1 MSKSNTGIKK
11 SLILTNPF
19 YFCIKSQLFM
29 KKPLLIFSLF
39 ATGILFSCSTN
50 KTDQPTEELM
60 DTAMAEPQDS
70 ASVAARELLDFK
82 FFYTIANLPSPM
94 EIINAIY
101 QHEVPFNKDLLNPAA
116 AEGKYNTAYKK
127 AVNYGVYGIDMAYA
141 AFYGQNQD
149 LLEYYASTRKLSEKL
164 GIQETFDNFT
174 TSFRENADD
183 RDSLIKMIDRAYAET
198 DAFLKT
204 NKRLEVAAHVLAGT
218 IIEVQYLSIELMKG
232 RERVKENEEIF
243 EKIYNQKL
251 YVDNLVNL
259 FAELKKIP
267 SSAALHVQLEELK
280 ATYDSIKTP
289 QDLDKA
295 NLEKLSAAVKKVRDG
310 MIG

>member
-1 MSKSNTGIKK
+1 MKKVLILSAMTLTGVLYSCGNKSN
-11 SLILTNPF
+11 
-19 YFCIKSQLFM
+19 
-29 KKPLLIFSLF
+29 
-39 ATGILFSCSTN
+39 
-50 KTDQPTEELM
+50 QPAEEAL
-60 DTAMAEPQDS
+60 DTSMVELQDS
-70 ASVAARELLDFK
+70 ASVAERELLDFK

-101 QHEVPFNKDLLNPAA
+101 QHEVPFNKDLLNPAD
-116 AEGKYNTAYKK
+116 AEGRYNTAYKK
-127 AVNYGVYGIDMAYA
+127 AINYGVYGIDMAYA

-164 GIQETFDNFT
+164 GVQETFDNFT
-174 TSFRENADD
+174 TSFRENSDD

-232 RERVKENEEIF
+232 RERVKENADIF

-259 FAELKKIP
+259 FTELKKIP
-267 SSAALHVQLEELK
+267 SSAQLYLELEDLK
-280 ATYDSIKTP
+280 KTYDSVKSP
-289 QDLDKA
+289 EDLTKE
-295 NLEKLSAAVKKVRDG
+295 NLEMLSAAVKKVREG
-310 MIG
+310 MIS

>member
-1 MSKSNTGIKK
+1 
-11 SLILTNPF
+11 
-19 YFCIKSQLFM
+19 M
-29 KKPLLIFSLF
+29 KKILF
-39 ATGILFSCSTN
+39 VFCLAGTSILFSCGTN
-50 KTDQPTEELM
+50 KTEQPVEEIM
-60 DTAMAEPQDS
+60 DTSSPEPQDS

-101 QHEVPFNKDLLNPAA
+101 QHEVPFNKDLLNPAD

-164 GIQETFDNFT
+164 GVQETFDNFT

-232 RERVKENEEIF
+232 RERVKENQEIF

-259 FAELKKIP
+259 FTELKKIP
-267 SSAALHVQLEELK
+267 SSAQLYVQLEELK
-280 ATYDSIKTP
+280 KTYDSIKTP
-289 QDLDKA
+289 EDLDQA
-295 NLEKLSAAVKKVRDG
+295 NLEKLSVAVKKVRNG

>member
-1 MSKSNTGIKK
+1 
-11 SLILTNPF
+11 
-19 YFCIKSQLFM
+19 M
-29 KKPLLIFSLF
+29 KKLLLVFSLVS
-39 ATGILFSCSTN
+39 TGILFSCSSN
-50 KTDQPTEELM
+50 KTEQVAEESIDASM
-60 DTAMAEPQDS
+60 EEPQDS
-70 ASVAARELLDFK
+70 ASIAAKELLDFK

-101 QHEVPFNKDLLNPAA
+101 QHEVPFNKDLLNPPAS
-116 AEGKYNTAYKK
+116 EGKYNTAYKK
-127 AVNYGVYGIDMAYA
+127 AINYGVYGIDMAYA

-164 GIQETFDNFT
+164 GVQETFDNFT
-174 TSFRENADD
+174 TTFRENADNK
-183 RDSLIKMIDRAYAET
+183 DSLIKMIDRAYAET

-218 IIEVQYLSIELMKG
+218 IIEVQYLSIELMKD
-232 RERVKENEEIF
+232 RERVKENSDIF

-259 FAELKKIP
+259 FTELKKIP
-267 SSAALHVQLEELK
+267 SSAQLYIQLEELK
-280 ATYDSIKTP
+280 KTYDSIKAP
-289 QDLDKA
+289 EDLDKA

>member
-1 MSKSNTGIKK
+1 MKKVLILSAMALTGVLYSCGNKSN
-11 SLILTNPF
+11 
-19 YFCIKSQLFM
+19 
-29 KKPLLIFSLF
+29 
-39 ATGILFSCSTN
+39 
-50 KTDQPTEELM
+50 QPVEEAL
-60 DTAMAEPQDS
+60 DTSMVELQDS
-70 ASVAARELLDFK
+70 ASVAERELLDFK

-101 QHEVPFNKDLLNPAA
+101 QHEVPFNKDLLNPAD
-116 AEGKYNTAYKK
+116 AEGRYNTAYKK
-127 AVNYGVYGIDMAYA
+127 AINYGVYGIDMAYA

-164 GIQETFDNFT
+164 GVQETFDNFT
-174 TSFRENADD
+174 TSFRENSDD

-232 RERVKENEEIF
+232 RERVKENADIF

-259 FAELKKIP
+259 FTELKKIP
-267 SSAALHVQLEELK
+267 SSAQLYLELEDLK
-280 ATYDSIKTP
+280 KTYDSIKSP
-289 QDLDKA
+289 EDLTKE
-295 NLEKLSAAVKKVRDG
+295 NLEMLSAAVKKVREG
-310 MIG
+310 MIS

>member
-1 MSKSNTGIKK
+1 
-11 SLILTNPF
+11 
-19 YFCIKSQLFM
+19 M
-29 KKPLLIFSLF
+29 KK
-39 ATGILFSCSTN
+39 ILFVFCLAGSSLLLSCGNT
-50 KTDQPTEELM
+50 KTEQPEEVVIDEITE
-60 DTAMAEPQDS
+60 EPQDS
-70 ASVAARELLDFK
+70 ATVAAKELLDFK

-101 QHEVPFNKDLLNPAA
+101 QHEVPFNKDLLNPAD

-127 AVNYGVYGIDMAYA
+127 AINYGVYGIDMAYA

-164 GIQETFDNFT
+164 GVQETFDNFT

-232 RERVKENEEIF
+232 RERVKENADIF

-259 FAELKKIP
+259 FTELKKIP
-267 SSAALHVQLEELK
+267 SSAQLYTQLEELK
-280 ATYDSIKTP
+280 KTYDSIKSP
-289 QDLDKA
+289 DDLDKA

-310 MIG
+310 MIS

>member
-1 MSKSNTGIKK
+1 M
-11 SLILTNPF
+11 ILANPF
-19 YFCIKSQLFM
+19 YFCIKSPLFM
-29 KKPLLIFSLF
+29 KKILF
-39 ATGILFSCSTN
+39 VFCLAGTSILFSCGTN
-50 KTDQPTEELM
+50 KTEQPVEEIM
-60 DTAMAEPQDS
+60 DTSSPEPQDS

-101 QHEVPFNKDLLNPAA
+101 QHEVPFNKDLLNPAD

-164 GIQETFDNFT
+164 GVQETFDNFT

-232 RERVKENEEIF
+232 RERVKENQEIF

-259 FAELKKIP
+259 FTELKKIP
-267 SSAALHVQLEELK
+267 SSAQLYVQLEELK
-280 ATYDSIKTP
+280 KTYDSIKTP
-289 QDLDKA
+289 EDLDQA
-295 NLEKLSAAVKKVRDG
+295 NLEKLAVAVKKVRNG

>member
-1 MSKSNTGIKK
+1 
-11 SLILTNPF
+11 
-19 YFCIKSQLFM
+19 
-29 KKPLLIFSLF
+29 
-39 ATGILFSCSTN
+39 
-50 KTDQPTEELM
+50 M
-60 DTAMAEPQDS
+60 DTTTAEPQDS
-70 ASVAARELLDFK
+70 ASVASKELLDFK

-101 QHEVPFNKDLLNPAA
+101 QHEVPFNKDLLNPAD

-127 AVNYGVYGIDMAYA
+127 AINYGVYGIDMAYA

-164 GIQETFDNFT
+164 GVQETFDNFT
-174 TSFRENADD
+174 TSFRENADN
-183 RDSLIKMIDRAYAET
+183 RDSLIKMIDKAYAET

-218 IIEVQYLSIELMKG
+218 ILEVQYLSIELMKG

-259 FAELKKIP
+259 FTELKKIP
-267 SSAALHVQLEELK
+267 SSAQLYIQLEDLK
-280 ATYDSIKTP
+280 KTYDSIKAP
-289 QDLDKA
+289 EDLNKA
-295 NLEKLSAAVKKVRDG
+295 NLEKLSVAVKKVRDG
-310 MIG
+310 MIS

>member
-1 MSKSNTGIKK
+1 MKK
-11 SLILTNPF
+11 VLIL
-19 YFCIKSQLFM
+19 SALA
-29 KKPLLIFSLF
+29 LS
-39 ATGILFSCSTN
+39 GILYSCGN
-50 KTDQPTEELM
+50 KGNQPSEESL
-60 DTAMAEPQDS
+60 DTSMVELQDS
-70 ASVAARELLDFK
+70 ASIAERELLDFK

-101 QHEVPFNKDLLNPAA
+101 QHEVPFNKDLLNPAD

-127 AVNYGVYGIDMAYA
+127 AINYGVYGIDMAYA

-149 LLEYYASTRKLSEKL
+149 LLEYYATTRKLSEKL
-164 GIQETFDNFT
+164 GVQETFDNFT
-174 TSFRENADD
+174 TSFRENSDD

-232 RERVKENEEIF
+232 RERVKENAGIF

-259 FAELKKIP
+259 FTELKKIP
-267 SSAALHVQLEELK
+267 SSAQLYLELEELK
-280 ATYDSIKTP
+280 KTYDSIKSP
-289 QDLDKA
+289 EDLTRE
-295 NLEKLSAAVKKVRDG
+295 NLEILSAAVKKVREG
-310 MIG
+310 MIS

>member
-1 MSKSNTGIKK
+1 
-11 SLILTNPF
+11 
-19 YFCIKSQLFM
+19 
-29 KKPLLIFSLF
+29 
-39 ATGILFSCSTN
+39 
-50 KTDQPTEELM
+50 
-60 DTAMAEPQDS
+60 
-70 ASVAARELLDFK
+70 
-82 FFYTIANLPSPM
+82 
-94 EIINAIY
+94 
-101 QHEVPFNKDLLNPAA
+101 
-116 AEGKYNTAYKK
+116 
-127 AVNYGVYGIDMAYA
+127 
-141 AFYGQNQD
+141 
-149 LLEYYASTRKLSEKL
+149 
-164 GIQETFDNFT
+164 
-174 TSFRENADD
+174 
-183 RDSLIKMIDRAYAET
+183 MIDRAYAET

>member
-1 MSKSNTGIKK
+1 
-11 SLILTNPF
+11 
-19 YFCIKSQLFM
+19 M
-29 KKPLLIFSLF
+29 KKILLIFSL
-39 ATGILFSCSTN
+39 AGVSILFSCGSN
-50 KTDQPTEELM
+50 KSDQPTEEFM
-60 DTAMAEPQDS
+60 DTTTVEPQDS

-101 QHEVPFNKDLLNPAA
+101 QHEVPFNKDLLNPPS

-127 AVNYGVYGIDMAYA
+127 AINYGVYGIDMAYA

-164 GIQETFDNFT
+164 GVQETFDNFT
-174 TSFRENADD
+174 TSFRENADN

-218 IIEVQYLSIELMKG
+218 IIEVQYLSIELMKD
-232 RERVKENEEIF
+232 RERVKENADIF

-251 YVDNLVNL
+251 YVDNLLNL
-259 FAELKKIP
+259 FTELKKIP
-267 SSAALHVQLEELK
+267 SSAQLYIQLEELK
-280 ATYDSIKTP
+280 KTYDSIKNP
-289 QDLDKA
+289 EDLDKA
-295 NLEKLSAAVKKVRDG
+295 NLDKLSAAVKKVRDG
-310 MIG
+310 LIG